1 MIKSD
6 RLITQLQNKFIEYA
20 IENLSLQMPYNK
32 MNYFVYDIHHFLLA
46 LSRGEVNSRSRNIVL
61 LFNNELEVFIL
72 QSICDVSF
80 FALDVRSLDV
90 FDFFNGEK
98 VFKKVK
104 PFKEKDDSARM
115 RVFLLILR
123 GWDDERIC
131 HSLFITMKKL
141 KEYKSQ
147 LTYSFFDKRRNL
159 FYLTLN
165 GFLKS
170 DVLAA

>member
-1 MIKSD
+1 MKSD

-20 IENLSLQMPYNK
+20 VENLSHQMMYKK

-46 LSRGEVNSRSRNIVL
+46 LGRREINSRTRNVVL

-72 QSICDVSF
+72 QSLCDVSF
-80 FALDVRSLDV
+80 FALDVRSLDI
-90 FDFFNGEK
+90 FNFFNGGK

-104 PFKEKDDSARM
+104 PFEKKEDSARM
-115 RVFLLILR
+115 RVFILILR

-131 HSLFITMKKL
+131 NSLFITLKKL

-147 LTYSFFDKRRNL
+147 LSYLFFEKRRNL

-165 GFLKS
+165 GVIHR
-170 DVLAA
+170 DTLAA